1 MSAGLPLQ
9 GERELCSQKWQKNV
23 RMLINTSLKIGKLD
37 QNLIVKLDIAHIFSH

>member
-23 RMLINTSLKIGKLD
+23 RMLKLPEKG
-37 QNLIVKLDIAHIFSH
+37 QIRLTPYFQYGYRG